1 MRAKLLLGLF
11 VLASLLFTPAF
22 AQSRKELAAQNIQL
36 SQRLSALENRMLTG
50 DPAAERLMQ
59 RMDAVE
65 ASMRALTGEVE
76 RLRYERDNLQEE
88 VRTLASTLAELQT
101 ISEGMQ
107 RHLDAVNIIAQ
118 DTPAPSGE
126 AVYGG
131 GRMGGG
137 VYSNGSSIAGP
148 PTITSGAP
156 DALNGN
162 DVAKLAEIGLEKMQE
177 GNFSEAQTI
186 FKQYLELNPE
196 ATDRGDVYYLLGE
209 TYYIKGGYT
218 DAADAYIASM
228 RAAPNGIYA
237 PESMI
242 RLASTARALGQTNMA
257 CQTLASFP
265 NEYPNASE
273 SVQGKARLEAQR
285 SGC

>member
-1 MRAKLLLGLF
+1 MR
-11 VLASLLFTPAF
+11 ASLLFSLFIISSLLSSTAF
-22 AQSRKELAAQNIQL
+22 AQSRKELAAQNVQL
-36 SQRLSALENRMLTG
+36 AQRLSALENRMLTG

-88 VRTLASTLAELQT
+88 VRTLAGTLAELQT
-101 ISEGMQ
+101 TADDMR
-107 RHLDAVNIIAQ
+107 RHLDAVNIVAQ
-118 DTPAPSGE
+118 DVPNPSAPII
-126 AVYGG
+126 YGG

-148 PTITSGAP
+148 PTITGGAP
-156 DALNGN
+156 DMASGN
-162 DVAKLAEIGLEKMQE
+162 DVSKLAEIGLEKMQE
-177 GNFSEAQTI
+177 GSFPQAQTI
-186 FKQYLELNPE
+186 FKQYLQLNPD
-196 ATDRGDVYYLLGE
+196 ANDRGDVYYWLGE

-228 RAAPNGIYA
+228 RAAPRGSYA
-237 PESMI
+237 PEAMI
-242 RLASTARALGQTNMA
+242 RLAATARALGQKEMA

-265 NEYPNASE
+265 SQYPNASAA
-273 SVQGKARLEAQR
+273 VRGKAKLETQR